1 MAPAKTLTTKDS
13 VGTWL
18 KHPVGGP
25 LIREAL
31 AEAGV
36 DPKVL
41 APVSFFSLERVA
53 GMAGDRI
60 PAGLLD
66 ELVARTNAG

>member
-1 MAPAKTLTTKDS
+1 MAASDLSVNDS
-13 VGTWL
+13 VRTWL

-36 DPKVL
+36 DEKVL
-41 APVSFFSLERVA
+41 APVSFFSLYRVVA
-53 GMAGDRI
+53 LAGDRI
-60 PAGLLD
+60 PAGVID
-66 ELVARTNAG
+66 ELVTRTNAG

>member
-1 MAPAKTLTTKDS
+1 MAAKNLTVKDS

-25 LIREAL
+25 LIRDAL

-36 DPKVL
+36 DEKVL
-41 APVSFFSLERVA
+41 APVSFFSLERVV
-53 GMAGDRI
+53 GLAGDRI
-60 PAGLLD
+60 PTGLID
-66 ELVARTNAG
+66 ELVTRTNAG

>member
-1 MAPAKTLTTKDS
+1 MATAKTLTTKDS

-36 DPKVL
+36 DPKML
-41 APVSFFSLERVA
+41 APVSFFSLERVV

-60 PAGLLD
+60 PPGLID
-66 ELVARTNAG
+66 ELVSRTNAG

>member
-1 MAPAKTLTTKDS
+1 MADTNLTTKDS
-13 VGTWL
+13 VRTWL

-36 DPKVL
+36 DQKVL
-41 APVSFFSLERVA
+41 APVSFFSLERVV

-60 PAGLLD
+60 PPGVID

>member
-1 MAPAKTLTTKDS
+1 MAAKKLTTKDS

-31 AEAGV
+31 AAAGV
-36 DPKVL
+36 DQKVL
-41 APVSFFSLERVA
+41 APVSFFSLERVV

-60 PAGLLD
+60 PPGLID
-66 ELVARTNAG
+66 ELVSRANAG

>member
-1 MAPAKTLTTKDS
+1 MIGSKNLTVKDS

-31 AEAGV
+31 SDAGV
-36 DPKVL
+36 SESVL
-41 APVSFFSLERVA
+41 GPVKIFSLERVA
-53 GMAGDRI
+53 AMAGDRI
-60 PAGLLD
+60 PAGAID
-66 ELVARTNAG
+66 ELVKRANA

>member
-1 MAPAKTLTTKDS
+1 MAAQLTVNDS

-25 LIREAL
+25 LIRDAL

-41 APVSFFSLERVA
+41 APVSFFSLERVV

-60 PAGLLD
+60 PPGLID
-66 ELVARTNAG
+66 QLVARTNAG

>member
-1 MAPAKTLTTKDS
+1 MAAKNLTTKDS

-36 DPKVL
+36 DAKVL
-41 APVSFFSLERVA
+41 APVSFFSLERVV

-60 PAGLLD
+60 PPGLID
-66 ELVARTNAG
+66 ELVTRSNAG

>member
-1 MAPAKTLTTKDS
+1 MVGSKKLTVKDS

-25 LIREAL
+25 LIRDAL
-31 AEAGV
+31 AQAGV
-36 DPKVL
+36 SESVL
-41 APVSFFSLERVA
+41 GPVKLFSVETVA

-60 PAGLLD
+60 PPGAID
-66 ELVARTNAG
+66 ELVKRANA

>member
-1 MAPAKTLTTKDS
+1 MTQKITVKDS
-13 VGTWL
+13 VRTWL

-31 AEAGV
+31 GEAGV
-36 DPKVL
+36 SESVL
-41 APVSFFSLERVA
+41 GPVGFFSLERVV

-60 PAGLLD
+60 PAGVID
-66 ELVARTNAG
+66 DLVARANA

>member
-1 MAPAKTLTTKDS
+1 MPDRGLTTKDS

-25 LIREAL
+25 LIRAAL
-31 AEAGV
+31 AEVGV
-36 DPKVL
+36 SESVL
-41 APVSFFSLERVA
+41 GPVKIFSLERVV

-60 PAGLLD
+60 PPGVIE
-66 ELVARTNAG
+66 ELVKRANA

>member
-1 MAPAKTLTTKDS
+1 MAAPDLTVKDS
-13 VGTWL
+13 VRAWL
-18 KHPVGGP
+18 KHPIGGP

-36 DPKVL
+36 DEKVL
-41 APVSFFSLERVA
+41 APVSFFSLERVV
-53 GMAGDRI
+53 GLAGDRI
-60 PAGLLD
+60 PPGLID

>member
-1 MAPAKTLTTKDS
+1 MAATTLTTKDS

-25 LIREAL
+25 LIRGAL

-60 PAGLLD
+60 PPGLIA
-66 ELVARTNAG
+66 ELVTRTNAG

>member
-1 MAPAKTLTTKDS
+1 MAAKLTVKDS

-25 LIREAL
+25 LIRDAL

-36 DPKVL
+36 DPKAL

-60 PAGLLD
+60 PAGLID
-66 ELVARTNAG
+66 ELLARTNAG

>member
-1 MAPAKTLTTKDS
+1 MAAKELTPKDS

-18 KHPVGGP
+18 AHPVGGP

-36 DPKVL
+36 DEKVL
-41 APVSFFSLERVA
+41 APVSFFSLERVVK
-53 GMAGDRI
+53 MAGDRI
-60 PAGLLD
+60 PPGLID
-66 ELVARTNAG
+66 ELVTRTNAG